1 MTNAS
6 VIRADGKTVTNVEAE
21 AAVATLLSYIG
32 EDPERDGLQRT
43 PHRVVKALKE
53 TTRGYQ
59 QNPADVLG
67 VQFQQDTDPYEG
79 IVLLKN
85 IPFASTCEHHML
97 PFVGRASVAYIPTP
111 GGKIVGLSKLARLV
125 DIYANRLQ
133 VQERLTVQIVT
144 SIVEHLEPLGA
155 ACIIRADHTC
165 MGIRGIKKHTGGM
178 VTSELR
184 GLFKDDPKARE
195 ELMSLIAMD

>member
-1 MTNAS
+1 MTNPS
-6 VIRADGKTVTNVEAE
+6 IIRADGQKVSNVEAE
-21 AAVATLLSYIG
+21 AAISTLLTYIG

-43 PHRVVKALKE
+43 PHRVVKALLE
-53 TTRGYQ
+53 TTRGYHK
-59 QNPADVLG
+59 NPADVLD
-67 VQFQQDTDPYEG
+67 VQFQQESDPYEG
-79 IVLLKN
+79 IVLLRE

-97 PFVGRASVAYIPTP
+97 PFVGTASVAYIPKP

-125 DIYANRLQ
+125 DIFANRLQ
-133 VQERLTVQIVT
+133 VQERLTVQIV
-144 SIVEHLEPLGA
+144 SALLEHVDPLGA
-155 ACIIRADHTC
+155 ACIIRAEHTC

-184 GLFKDDPKARE
+184 GLFKDDSKARE